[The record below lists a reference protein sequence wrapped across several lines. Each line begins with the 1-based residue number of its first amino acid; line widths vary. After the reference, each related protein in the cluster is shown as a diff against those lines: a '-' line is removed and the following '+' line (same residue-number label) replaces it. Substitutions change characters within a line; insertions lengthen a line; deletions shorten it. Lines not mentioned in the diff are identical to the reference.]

1 MTKAI
6 AKINAQIKKLEE
18 QHRQL
23 TLRRRAN
30 EIKNIVQTMR
40 EYGLSPQDILPAFAG
55 EHRKKEDPDKS
66 LLRKSRGPVEPKYHH
81 PETGE
86 TWSGRG
92 RAPRWLVAAESAG
105 ADRGEFRL

>member
-6 AKINAQIKKLEE
+6 ARITAQIKKLEE

-23 TLRRRAN
+23 TLRRRAD
-30 EIKNIVQTMR
+30 EIKHIVQTMR

-55 EHRKKEDPDKS
+55 AQGKKKNPEKSSPRKP
-66 LLRKSRGPVEPKYHH
+66 RGSVAPKYRH

-86 TWSGRG
+86 TWTGRG

-105 ADRGEFRL
+105 ADRAEYRI

>member
-6 AKINAQIKKLEE
+6 AKISAQIKKLEE

-23 TLRRRAN
+23 TLRRRAA

-40 EYGLSPQDILPAFAG
+40 EVGLTPQDILPAFAG
-55 EHRKKEDPDKS
+55 EQRKKKNPMQSAPRK
-66 LLRKSRGPVEPKYHH
+66 LRGLVPPKYRH
-81 PETGE
+81 PDTGE
-86 TWSGRG
+86 TWTGRG

-105 ADRGEFRL
+105 ADRAEYRL

>member
-18 QHRQL
+18 QRRLL
-23 TLRRRAN
+23 TLRRRSD

-40 EYGLSPQDILPAFAG
+40 EYGLSPQDILQAFAG
-55 EHRKKEDPDKS
+55 ELRKKKDPAEP
-66 LLRKSRGPVEPKYHH
+66 LQRKPRGTVAPKYRH

-86 TWSGRG
+86 TWTGRG
-92 RAPRWLVAAESAG
+92 RAPRWLVAAESDG
-105 ADRGEFRL
+105 ADRSEFRL